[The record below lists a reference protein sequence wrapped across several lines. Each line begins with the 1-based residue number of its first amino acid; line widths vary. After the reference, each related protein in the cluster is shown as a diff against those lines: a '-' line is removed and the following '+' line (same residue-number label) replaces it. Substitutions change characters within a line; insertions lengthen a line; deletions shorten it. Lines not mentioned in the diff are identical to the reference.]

1 MVSHHRTPPQEV
13 LATRIA
19 ELEDALTRL
28 SEKLNQVSEKMQTHF
43 ESKRND
49 VFSTVR

>member
-28 SEKLNQVSEKMQTHF
+28 SEKLNQVSWNEMQTHF
-43 ESKRND
+43 EQRND